1 MKSKML
7 WEAWFVQHLELPT
20 NFMKL
25 FGLNLNP
32 LCYYSI
38 KKSFLSG
45 ELSISQKQA
54 VINLTERKD
63 RDKRLIKNW
72 KPISLLNIKVL
83 AKRNKKHLCD

>member
-1 MKSKML
+1 M
-7 WEAWFVQHLELPT
+7 
-20 NFMKL
+20 
-25 FGLNLNP
+25 
-32 LCYYSI
+32 
-38 KKSFLSG
+38 SG